1 MSQPKYLS
9 MDGRLVPY
17 ADATVHVL
25 APAITYGATVF
36 EGIRGHWSTAWDDC
50 LMFRVAEHLE
60 RLAFS
65 IKVMRFHFELDPA
78 EVTRWMR
85 ELIQANDQKDDLHLR
100 VMAYVSQGP
109 NMLTQGPIGMAI
121 ASLSR
126 PGKKTLTGI
135 RGCISNWRRISDD
148 AMPPRVKCASNYQN
162 GRLASLQAQMDHYDL
177 PILLSQTGHV
187 AEAPGSCIF
196 MVRKGRLSTPSVS
209 CDILEGITR
218 DTVMDLATRRMGL
231 QVQEREIDRTEL
243 YLADELF
250 VCGTAS
256 EIVPITSMDG
266 LPVGSGE
273 VGPFTRQLAAT
284 YAAVVRGESDR
295 PGWYTPVYREHP
307 EHAGVAA

>member
-36 EGIRGHWSTAWDDC
+36 EGIRGHWSEARDDC
-50 LMFRVAEHLE
+50 LLFRVEEHLE

-65 IKVMRFHFELDPA
+65 IKVMRFNFELVPA

-85 ELIQANDQKDDLHLR
+85 ELIQANGQKDDLHLR
-100 VMAYVSQGP
+100 VLVYVAEGP
-109 NMLTQGPIGMAI
+109 NMLTQDPISLAI

-126 PGKKTLTGI
+126 PGKKALVGI
-135 RGCISNWRRISDD
+135 RGCVSNWRRISDD

-162 GRLASLQAQMDHYDL
+162 GRLASLQAQMDMYDL
-177 PILLSQTGHV
+177 PILLSQSGHV

-196 MVRKGRLSTPSVS
+196 MVRKGRLCTPAVS
-209 CDILEGITR
+209 SDILEGITR
-218 DTVMDLATRRMGL
+218 DTVMDIATRRMGL
-231 QVQEREIDRTEL
+231 PVYEREIDRSEL

-266 LPVGSGE
+266 LPVGRGE
-273 VGPFTRQLAAT
+273 VGPLTRQLAT
-284 YAAVVRGESDR
+284 LYAATVRGDSDR
-295 PGWYTPVYREHP
+295 PDWYTPVYREQP
-307 EHAGVAA
+307 EHARVAA